1 VSRIGTAT
9 GTAAEVRRPAHAN
22 RRASADQETRL
33 GDSFYGNV
41 RRESSN
47 AESDTAVVSR
57 GDPWAATIS
66 RLGKPANRETPTTI
80 ASERCDHSQGPSA
93 ARVARRNAA
102 IERAQGQAV
111 GGQNSAAV
119 ITFVERFGAKSI
131 SITWRDSTAGRYT
144 EQLWVRRIARSR
156 GVCALTGANIV
167 RGDAVYGPF
176 SRPAMRPRNVSQMIL
191 AELLDDLE

>member
-41 RRESSN
+41 RRESSG
-47 AESDTAVVSR
+47 AESDAAGVSH
-57 GDPWAATIS
+57 GDPWTATIS
-66 RLGKPANRETPTTI
+66 RLGKT
-80 ASERCDHSQGPSA
+80 ASRDTAGVVATDRCDHSQGPSA
-93 ARVARRNAA
+93 ARTARRNAA
-102 IERAQGQAV
+102 IERAQVQTADGK
-111 GGQNSAAV
+111 NSAAV

-176 SRPAMRPRNVSQMIL
+176 SRPSMRPRNVSQMIL

>member
-9 GTAAEVRRPAHAN
+9 ATAAEVRRPAHAN
-22 RRASADQETRL
+22 RRTSADNEDRV
-33 GDSFYGNV
+33 GESFYGKV
-41 RRESSN
+41 RREPSSVE
-47 AESDTAVVSR
+47 ADASALRS
-57 GDPWAATIS
+57 DPWTATIS
-66 RLGKPANRETPTTI
+66 RLGKSPARDAQAGAPTDCC
-80 ASERCDHSQGPSA
+80 EHSSAPA
-93 ARVARRNAA
+93 ARATRRSAA
-102 IERAQGQAV
+102 IERAKAQSASGQH
-111 GGQNSAAV
+111 SAAV

-156 GVCALTGANIV
+156 GVCALTGAIIV

-176 SRPAMRPRNVSQMIL
+176 SRPSMRPRNVSQMIL